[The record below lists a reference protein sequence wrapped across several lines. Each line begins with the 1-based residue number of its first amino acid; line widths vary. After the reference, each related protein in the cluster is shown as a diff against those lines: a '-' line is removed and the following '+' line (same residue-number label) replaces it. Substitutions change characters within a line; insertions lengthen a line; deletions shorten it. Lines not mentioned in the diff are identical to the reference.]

1 MACTCVSTLRVSLVH
16 AISRRA
22 EVCLALLTCSYY
34 CSLLICCLITLTVP
48 SPCTKYL
55 WLTFAECLQC
65 TFVLSLFSRW
75 VVSNSFATPLSIAD
89 QAPLSMGFSRQA
101 HWSGLPSPP
110 PGDLADSEVEPESL
124 VSPALR
130 GGFFTTEPSGKA
142 CCVQTTF

>member
-89 QAPLSMGFSRQA
+89 QAPLSMGFSRQVY
-101 HWSGLPSPP
+101 WSGLPFPSPGNLP
-110 PGDLADSEVEPESL
+110 SPGIKVL
-124 VSPALR
+124 SPALR

>member
-55 WLTFAECLQC
+55 WLTFAECLPC

-89 QAPLSMGFSRQA
+89 QAPLSMGFSRQVY
-101 HWSGLPSPP
+101 WSGLPFPSPGNLP
-110 PGDLADSEVEPESL
+110 SPGIKVL
-124 VSPALR
+124 SPALR